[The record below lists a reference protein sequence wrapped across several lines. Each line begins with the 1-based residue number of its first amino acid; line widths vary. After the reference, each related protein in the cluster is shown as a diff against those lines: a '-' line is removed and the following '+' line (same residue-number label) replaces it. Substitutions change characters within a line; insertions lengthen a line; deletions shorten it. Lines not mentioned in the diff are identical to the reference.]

1 MNGCSSA
8 DEVSGIVKI
17 GGASRSRGLMISIV
31 FCALRH
37 SPPTMFWTAYGVD
50 AVVTAAGSKVA
61 QVGIPE
67 DENCLFLW
75 IIFQHRWSDRP
86 PAACI
91 IYFE

>member
-1 MNGCSSA
+1 
-8 DEVSGIVKI
+8 
-17 GGASRSRGLMISIV
+17 
-31 FCALRH
+31 
-37 SPPTMFWTAYGVD
+37 MFWTAYGVD